1 MKDTSENLKLTI
13 IIAKSISMGYKELL
27 AINLTSKGG
36 AMQDDSTLFLQ
47 IISAPDIM
55 IAREE
60 MYLHAQVRKFG
71 YFPQETSKT
80 FWHSQLIFEPKVEHI
95 AEQVNS

>member
-1 MKDTSENLKLTI
+1 MLCPRQTEVDSPTRMNHREQFDKCLVMKDTSENLKLTI

-27 AINLTSKGG
+27 AVNLTSIGG
-36 AMQDDSTLFLQ
+36 AMQDNSTFFLQ
-47 IISAPDIM
+47 VISAPDIM

-71 YFPQETSKT
+71 YFS
-80 FWHSQLIFEPKVEHI
+80 
-95 AEQVNS
+95 